1 MVERC
6 KDIDQ
11 LLFQL
16 KKGGGDKEKKSFSF
30 NKKC

>member
-16 KKGGGDKEKKSFSF
+16 KRGGKEKNSFSF

>member
-1 MVERC
+1 MVDRC

-16 KKGGGDKEKKSFSF
+16 KKGGGKEKKSFSF
-30 NKKC
+30 NKNC